1 MRSIALALLFAIGC
15 NYQQAP
21 STMKW
26 SQRAI
31 VVSLV
36 GVLAT
41 SLGAAATTKD
51 TKDAF
56 VIADVTFGA
65 AALASVGV
73 YLIADLNDVKP
84 MTEKER
90 RQDQAWQLT
99 KHARDAAAKNK
110 CDNVKKIEP
119 RVKDLD
125 PSFYEVVFAR
135 DVAIQ
140 RCLKAP

>member
-1 MRSIALALLFAIGC
+1 MRSIALAVLFAIGC

-41 SLGAAATTKD
+41 SLGAAATTKG

-56 VIADVTFGA
+56 VAADVTFGV

-73 YLIADLNDVKP
+73 YLVADLNDEKP
-84 MTEKER
+84 MTEKEK

-99 KHARDAAAKNK
+99 KHARDLARKGK
-110 CDNVKKIEP
+110 CDSVAKIDP
-119 RVKDLD
+119 RVKQLD
-125 PSFYEVVFAR
+125 PDFYEVVFLR
-135 DVAIQ
+135 DVAVA
-140 RCLKAP
+140 RCLGR